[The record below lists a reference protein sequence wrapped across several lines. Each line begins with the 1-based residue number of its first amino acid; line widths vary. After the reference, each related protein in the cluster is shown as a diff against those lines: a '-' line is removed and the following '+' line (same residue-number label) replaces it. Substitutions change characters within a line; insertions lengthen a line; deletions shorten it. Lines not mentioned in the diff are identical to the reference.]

1 MDILFF
7 PTPADLR
14 AWFEEHHATARELW
28 IGFYKTGTG
37 KPSVTYPESVDEAL
51 CFGWIDGV
59 RQRIDDVSYTN
70 RFTPRQ
76 KRSTWSNVNIKRVEA
91 LIAQGRMHPAGLAV
105 YEARSAERSGV
116 YTYEQPAHELEA
128 AYTAQVQANPAAW
141 TFFLAQS
148 AWYRRTAIRWVM
160 SAKKEETRQKR
171 LATLIEDSAQGRTVA
186 PLTRNKPATG

>member
-14 AWFEEHHATARELW
+14 AWFEANHATARELW
-28 IGFYKTGTG
+28 IGFYKIGSG

-76 KRSTWSNVNIKRVEA
+76 KRSTWSNVNIKRVGE
-91 LIAQGRMHPAGLAV
+91 LTAQGRMHPAGLAA

-128 AYTAQVQANPAAW
+128 VYTAQVQANPAAW
-141 TFFLAQS
+141 AFFQAQS

-160 SAKKEETRQKR
+160 SAKQEETRQRR
-171 LATLIEDSAQGRTVA
+171 LATLIADSAAERTVA
-186 PLTRNKPATG
+186 PLTRRK